1 MNSIFIKTQ
10 YVEDLGRQAFAVVTG
25 LLLNRCETPV
35 SDSFNLT
42 TPHILTAVL
51 TGKKPTDAD
60 LQVVNKGLRDLLK
73 EGLVEKYCNGH
84 YLVRYDLIEQYDERY
99 VCLDK
104 KEVRAI
110 INSKEEVNRLSL
122 LQYFAYLKSTFDFKT
137 GIGCLPISYYAEGSG
152 VHEQTIYKYHRALEN
167 LGVLKVFRF
176 AAVPTPGGLVRRQ
189 INIYCT
195 PDNESAAIQ
204 YLKDHGK
211 YSHLISAEDTVDPD
225 FGNPDLIPDEA
236 IPEALR

>member
-1 MNSIFIKTQ
+1 MNNAYVKTEYIKG
-10 YVEDLGRQAFAVVTG
+10 LGHHAFAVMTA
-25 LLLNRCETPV
+25 LLLNDHETG
-35 SDSFNLT
+35 SFNVTAPLIVAT
-42 TPHILTAVL
+42 TLVGREPD
-51 TGKKPTDAD
+51 DAD
-60 LQVVNKGLRDLLK
+60 LQAVNKGLRELIKKGLIEKYRNGFYRINYELIEREDEQFICLHKKDIQVILNSE
-73 EGLVEKYCNGH
+73 EGLNKF
-84 YLVRYDLIEQYDERY
+84 
-99 VCLDK
+99 
-104 KEVRAI
+104 
-110 INSKEEVNRLSL
+110 SL
-122 LQYFAYLKSTFDFKT
+122 LQYYTYLLSTFDYYT
-137 GIGCLPISYYAEGSG
+137 GIGCFPISYYAEGSG

-211 YSHLISAEDTVDPD
+211 YSHLISAEDPVDPD